1 MSAGKD
7 VSEHKIARLIVR
19 ILDGAL
25 DYALLLA
32 ILLVALFG
40 AFSIWDN
47 NNMYN
52 AAAPTVLETYKPDK
66 EPYMSFGELQKINP
80 DVMAWVTVYGTN
92 IDYPVAHAEDND
104 KYINTSAQGEFALY
118 GCPFLDC
125 NNKEDFSDLNSIIYG
140 HHMDKNMMFGD
151 LDLFLAK
158 KFFRTHKY
166 GNLYYGGE
174 QHGLRIFAVIECDAY
189 DFTIYD
195 TQVTEENQEAYI
207 DHIYDLAKYSR
218 DISLKKGDH
227 VLLLSTCAGG
237 LTNLRYLIAAKICD
251 ETFKDP
257 FIAKPKPKKDRFFL
271 FDLPKWWYALAG
283 AALAILILLLWR
295 RHRKKD
301 EKEEEGE
308 EHAENDS

>member
-1 MSAGKD
+1 MAKEG
-7 VSEHKIARLIVR
+7 SEHKAARLIVR
-19 ILDGAL
+19 ILDGAV

-32 ILLVALFG
+32 ILLVATFG

-47 NNMYN
+47 NNMYS

-66 EPYMSFGELQKINP
+66 EPYVSFEELQKIND
-80 DVMAWVTVYGTN
+80 DVFAWVTVYGTN
-92 IDYPVAHAEDND
+92 IDYPVTHYKDND
-104 KYINTSAQGEFALY
+104 KYINTNAQGEFALY

-125 NNKEDFSDLNSIIYG
+125 NNSRDFTDLNNIVYG

-151 LDLFLAK
+151 LDLFLEK
-158 KFFRTHKY
+158 KFFDTHKY

-174 QHGLRIFAVIECDAY
+174 QHGIRIFAVIECDAY

-195 TQVTEENQEAYI
+195 TEITEETQEAYI
-207 DHIYDLAKYSR
+207 DHIYDVAKYSR

-237 LTNLRYLIAAKICD
+237 LTNLRYLIATKICD

-257 FIAKPKPKKDRFFL
+257 FVKEAKEKEGRFFL
-271 FDLPKWWYALAG
+271 FDLPKWWYVLAG
-283 AALAILILLLWR
+283 AALAILILLLWLR
-295 RHRKKD
+295 KRKKD
-301 EKEEEGE
+301 KNNEEEEDNG
-308 EHAENDS
+308 HAEVDS